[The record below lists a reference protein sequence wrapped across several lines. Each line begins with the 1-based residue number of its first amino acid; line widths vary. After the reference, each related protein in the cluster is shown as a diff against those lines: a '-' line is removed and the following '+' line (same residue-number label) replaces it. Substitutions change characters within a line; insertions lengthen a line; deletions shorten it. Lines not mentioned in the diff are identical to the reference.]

1 MAKESTQP
9 NPEESEIGPS
19 IIEFPGQKLESAEAE
34 PGAGTPLHQAVVATL
49 RDLIVHNELPPG
61 RRLNERILC
70 ERLKVSR
77 TPLREALK
85 VLSHEGLVEMLPNR
99 GSRVVRLTPDDVKHL
114 FEVIGALESLAG
126 RLACAGITDA
136 EICDIKA
143 AHYQMR
149 AKFIRRDLPGYF
161 RDNQSIH
168 RQIVAA
174 ARNPV
179 LAATHENL
187 NLRLL
192 RLRYLASEMNQER
205 WAQAMREHEQIV
217 EALERR
223 DAELAADLLRQHL
236 QHKYESLI
244 EHL

>member
-1 MAKESTQP
+1 
-9 NPEESEIGPS
+9 
-19 IIEFPGQKLESAEAE
+19 
-34 PGAGTPLHQAVVATL
+34 
-49 RDLIVHNELPPG
+49 
-61 RRLNERILC
+61 
-70 ERLKVSR
+70 
-77 TPLREALK
+77 
-85 VLSHEGLVEMLPNR
+85 MLPNR

-126 RLACAGITDA
+126 RLACACMTEA

-143 AHYQMR
+143 AHYQMQ

-187 NLRLL
+187 NVRLL

-205 WAQAMREHEQIV
+205 WAQAMQEHEQIV

-223 DAELAADLLRQHL
+223 DAELTADLLRQHL

-244 EHL
+244 QHL

>member
-1 MAKESTQP
+1 MPKESTQA
-9 NPEESEIGPS
+9 NSEENEIGTR
-19 IIEFPGQKLESAEAE
+19 IIEFPSQKLESPEAE
-34 PGAGTPLHQAVVATL
+34 LGAGTPLHQTVVATL

-126 RLACAGITDA
+126 RLACACMTEA

-143 AHYQMR
+143 AHYQMQ

-187 NLRLL
+187 NVRLL

-205 WAQAMREHEQIV
+205 WAQAMQEHEQIV

-223 DAELAADLLRQHL
+223 DAELTADLLRQHL

-244 EHL
+244 QHL